1 MLGKRTKDEDRIRSL
16 KEMEA
21 IIPPTRVPRK
31 EEIEEKGLRTPQYS
45 PCLCF
50 GIPSMYKLFIKP

>member
-1 MLGKRTKDEDRIRSL
+1 MKDENKIRSL
-16 KEMEA
+16 KEIEA

-31 EEIEEKGLRTPQYS
+31 EEIEENGLRTPQYS
-45 PCLCF
+45 PCLGF